1 MKLSQFSVRLC
12 ILLLIYCL
20 AGCGSD
26 ETTQEVSAPVAAE
39 KPVQVQQTNTDDI
52 TTAVATATDQHQ
64 DNALAL
70 YAAGLSN
77 DNPAEIFTAIDQLE
91 QACLK
96 NPGNNL
102 CWIDLADAYF
112 YSDNLLQYPYA
123 IELYWMLYHEAETDS
138 NLLLARL
145 VEAYQKIGNP
155 QAAFD
160 VATERLRQAT
170 ATEIQNSALQLT
182 WLAVENDR
190 YQETAELLSTTA
202 TSSDNAEFLQ
212 LLAASLHELNGDDD
226 SARKAIDQ
234 ALANLTA
241 DTPLFKL
248 AQQVRGR
255 LAQ

>member
-1 MKLSQFSVRLC
+1 MNLSQFAVRLS
-12 ILLLIYCL
+12 ILLLFCCL
-20 AGCGSD
+20 AGCSSD
-26 ETTQEVSAPVAAE
+26 GTTQETSAPVTA
-39 KPVQVQQTNTDDI
+39 KRSVQDPQTTPNT
-52 TTAVATATDQHQ
+52 VATTTDQQHN
-64 DNALAL
+64 DTLAL

-77 DNPAEIFTAIDQLE
+77 ENPAEIFTAIDQLE
-91 QACLK
+91 RACLK
-96 NPGNNL
+96 NPDNNL

-112 YSDNLLQYPYA
+112 YSGNLLQYPYA
-123 IELYWMLYHEAETDS
+123 IELYWMLYHENGTNSDP
-138 NLLLARL
+138 LLARL

-160 VATERLRQAT
+160 VASERLRQAT

-212 LLAASLHELNGDDD
+212 LLAASLYELDGDDD
-226 SARKAIDQ
+226 SARKAIDL
-234 ALANLTA
+234 ALTDLTA